1 VTLGELTHDAV
12 LGGRLRLWQPR
23 RGFRFGMDAVL
34 LAAACPAQP
43 GQSVLELGCGVGTAL
58 LCLGKRV
65 DGLALTGVEVQAGYA
80 DLARQNAA
88 EAGIAARVV
97 TADLADLPKDLRR
110 ESYDTV
116 LMNPPYF
123 EAHRSSASADD
134 GRDLALRGETPLAD
148 WLMIGAR
155 RLAPGGRLTVIQRM
169 ERLPEVLGVLSERLG
184 SLAVRP
190 IANRIDAAPDRV
202 LVEAVKGGRAAFHLS
217 PPLEVFGPKA
227 GPDGKSYGSEITAV
241 LRTAAP
247 IALRC

>member
-1 VTLGELTHDAV
+1 MTPDALTHDAV

-34 LAAACPAQP
+34 LAAACPARP

-58 LCLGKRV
+58 LCLGVRV

-80 DLARQNAA
+80 ELARQNAA
-88 EAGIAARVV
+88 EAGIAARIV
-97 TADLADLPKDLRR
+97 TADLADLPKDLRQ
-110 ESYDTV
+110 ESHDAV

-123 EAHRSSASADD
+123 EANRTSASADD

-148 WLMIGAR
+148 WLTAGAR
-155 RLAPGGRLTVIQRM
+155 RLAPGGRLTLIQRI
-169 ERLPEVLGVLSERLG
+169 ERLPEVLGVLSGRLG

-190 IANRIDAAPDRV
+190 IANRADAAPDRV
-202 LVEAVKGGRAAFHLS
+202 LVEAVKGGRAAFHMS
-217 PPLEVFGPKA
+217 PPLVVFGA
-227 GPDGKSYGSEITAV
+227 ESGPDGKSYGPEITAA
-241 LRTAAP
+241 LRNAAP